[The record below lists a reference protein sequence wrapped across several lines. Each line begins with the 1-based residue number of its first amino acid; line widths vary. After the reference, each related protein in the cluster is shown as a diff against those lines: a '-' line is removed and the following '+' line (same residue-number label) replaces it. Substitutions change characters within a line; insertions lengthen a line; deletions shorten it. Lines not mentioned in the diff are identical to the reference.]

1 MHNLMA
7 KEQLV
12 EWSSQSQK
20 DEELID
26 DYFNC
31 LIECSIEPHQTEC
44 TGIAHGIRSFQM
56 ESLGGCNA
64 GSPVLLHRQE
74 RQP

>member
-12 EWSSQSQK
+12 EWTNQSLN
-20 DEELID
+20 DEELMD

-31 LIECSIEPHQTEC
+31 LIECSIEPHSGEC
-44 TGIAHGIRSFQM
+44 KRICRDMF
-56 ESLGGCNA
+56 
-64 GSPVLLHRQE
+64 
-74 RQP
+74 

>member
-44 TGIAHGIRSFQM
+44 KRICRDMF
-56 ESLGGCNA
+56 
-64 GSPVLLHRQE
+64 
-74 RQP
+74 